1 MSVPSPSVSTAPSSL
16 INSPAQPTTNNTTI
30 EEYLSF
36 DDEEDGQLGTELARM
51 ETENKALHQ
60 ENRNLKLTLTK
71 VEHQVEDLFRQYTSA
86 LEASQQQQQQQQQT
100 ETNSAYPEISDLLTL
115 ITRMWHKGPREMT
128 RQVISA
134 ASIAKEGVLTRLR
147 VEFAKRLEEIDA
159 ARMSR

>member
-16 INSPAQPTTNNTTI
+16 INSPAQPATNNTTI

-36 DDEEDGQLGTELARM
+36 DDEEDGQLATELARM

-71 VEHQVEDLFRQYTSA
+71 VEDLFRQYTSV
-86 LEASQQQQQQQQQT
+86 LEASQQQQQQQT
-100 ETNSAYPEISDLLTL
+100 EVQTNSAYPEVSDLITL
-115 ITRMWHKGPREMT
+115 ITRMWHKGPREMA

-134 ASIAKEGVLTRLR
+134 ASTAKEEVLARLR
-147 VEFAKRLEEIDA
+147 VEFAKKLEEIDA